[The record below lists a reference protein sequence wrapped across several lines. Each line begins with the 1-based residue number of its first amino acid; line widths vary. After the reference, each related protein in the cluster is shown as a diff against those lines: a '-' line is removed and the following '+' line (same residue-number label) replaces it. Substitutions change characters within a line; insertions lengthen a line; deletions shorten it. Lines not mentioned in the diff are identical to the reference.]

1 MIIGVAVVEQ
11 LDRILDDIVTSLRN
25 KGMTNYIEE
34 LKERRNRVHNHGTC
48 ECCDNW
54 TKIRDIELAEVD
66 RRARADWLRS
76 EIEKLEVMKETR
88 HTDECLFHV
97 IENCTCVAFHY
108 NKALTSIITRY
119 KEELKVLTGE

>member
-1 MIIGVAVVEQ
+1 
-11 LDRILDDIVTSLRN
+11 
-25 KGMTNYIEE
+25 MTNYIEE

-76 EIEKLEVMKETR
+76 EIEKLEGMLKKVRNYPTEL
-88 HTDECLFHV
+88 DV
-97 IENCTCVAFHY
+97 Y
-108 NKALTSIITRY
+108 NQAITSIITRY
-119 KEELKVLTGE
+119 KEELLERDEPAESMIGERNESV